1 MSDPD
6 SGIYHVTTRVYIP
19 YPPSHHQ
26 SGNQMSALRRPFLPL
41 IPRSLL
47 TLNRSCPNLLK
58 VSTGKTAGE
67 NDNEVKTESDEA
79 ESNDRKEKKKE
90 EGEEVETGEMTAAE
104 RKEHLS
110 KFPYFR
116 IEMSILNGRELIA
129 MDRGGTS
136 DPYVKVVQVSALEKL
151 KQNRSYENF
160 FQNCRVM
167 RSFTGHQRRR
177 RQ

>member
-1 MSDPD
+1 MRTELSDPD

-19 YPPSHHQ
+19 HPPAHHQ
-26 SGNQMSALRRPFLPL
+26 SGRQMSALRRPFLPFL

-47 TLNRSCPNLLK
+47 PINCSCPNLLK

-67 NDNEVKTESDEA
+67 DDNEVKTELDEA

-90 EGEEVETGEMTAAE
+90 EGEEVEAGEMTAAE

-151 KQNRSYENF
+151 KRNRSSEIF
-160 FQNCRVM
+160 L
-167 RSFTGHQRRR
+167 
-177 RQ
+177 

>member
-6 SGIYHVTTRVYIP
+6 SGIYHLTISS
-19 YPPSHHQ
+19 PSPQ
-26 SGNQMSALRRPFLPL
+26 SEHQMSALRRPFIPIMPRLLLPL
-41 IPRSLL
+41 
-47 TLNRSCPNLLK
+47 NRFCPNLLK
-58 VSTGKTAGE
+58 VSVGKTLGE
-67 NDNEVKTESDEA
+67 NDNGVKTESDEA
-79 ESNDRKEKKKE
+79 EPNDSEEKKE
-90 EGEEVETGEMTAAE
+90 AERGEMAAAE
-104 RKEHLS
+104 RKERLS

>member
-1 MSDPD
+1 M
-6 SGIYHVTTRVYIP
+6 
-19 YPPSHHQ
+19 
-26 SGNQMSALRRPFLPL
+26 
-41 IPRSLL
+41 
-47 TLNRSCPNLLK
+47 
-58 VSTGKTAGE
+58 STGKTAGE
-67 NDNEVKTESDEA
+67 DDNEVKTELDEA
-79 ESNDRKEKKKE
+79 ESNDRKEKKE
-90 EGEEVETGEMTAAE
+90 EGEEVEKAGEMTAAE

-136 DPYVKVVQVSALEKL
+136 DPYVKVVQVTTIRILDSLTEI
-151 KQNRSYENF
+151 S
-160 FQNCRVM
+160 FQYKRVR